1 MGLPA
6 VLMLAGIG
14 MQAWGQK
21 SAGDESAAVAK
32 YNQQVKEREAQ
43 AAEQRAKIESRK
55 QALESSRKMS
65 ELRAGL
71 GASGAVTTA
80 GAPLEIMAEQSRQS
94 DLSNREI
101 GYEGLQESATRRAEG
116 VMIAR
121 EGRAARRA
129 GRIGAGATLLT
140 GFGSVLSG

>member
-1 MGLPA
+1 
-6 VLMLAGIG
+6 MLAGIG

-94 DLSNREI
+94 DLENREI